1 MSDKVWKLLDVTR
14 ELLRIGNDGEH
25 RQYDTVYI
33 YDDYNDMYY
42 TVDNIRID
50 SENDVVIDI
59 GAIVVEEVKK

>member
-1 MSDKVWKLLDVTR
+1 MSGKVWKLCEVIS
-14 ELLRIGNDGEH
+14 ELMRIGNKNNRH
-25 RQYDTVYI
+25 YDTVYI
-33 YDDYNDMYY
+33 YDDYDDMYY